1 MRTQKMIMLI
11 VMSAMLAGVAS
22 IIVVF
27 LWLGAGLGAIVIAAA
42 AAALAVFVVVVL
54 RPWYNRWGATDN
66 ELTMNMPGDELI
78 EGAGSVTRAIGIAA
92 EAPDVWPW
100 LVQIGFGR
108 AGWYSYDWIDND
120 GDPSADEIIPEYQ
133 TLGVGDKILMM
144 PDMGFTVTAID
155 PDRSIVSMLDGGTTS
170 WCLCLYPQELGG
182 TRLVSRWRNKWG
194 KITAANALMIVLTD
208 PGTFIMEQ
216 KMLREIRKRAE
227 RSTAT
232 GTKSTDP

>member
-11 VMSAMLAGVAS
+11 VLSAMLAGVAS
-22 IIVVF
+22 IVVVF
-27 LWLGAGLGAIVIAAA
+27 LWLGAGLGAIVIVAAV
-42 AAALAVFVVVVL
+42 AALAAFFVVVL

-66 ELTMNMPGDELI
+66 ELTMTMPGDELI
-78 EGAGSVTRAIGIAA
+78 EGAGSVTRAIEIAA
-92 EAPDVWPW
+92 EASDIWPW
-100 LVQIGFGR
+100 LVQLGFGR

-120 GDPSADEIIPEYQ
+120 GDPSSDEIIPEYQ
-133 TLGVGDKILMM
+133 TLDLGDKILMM
-144 PDMGFTVTAID
+144 PEMGFTVTAID

-170 WCLCLYPQELGG
+170 WCLFLYPQESGD

-194 KITAANALMIVLTD
+194 KITAANALMIALTD

-232 GTKSTDP
+232 ATQ